1 MNDII
6 QVVFSPRFFLAAV
19 VFVLLSLLITWLGI
33 WLQKKLHDA
42 PFNDWLAE
50 HVGIPLLNVIA
61 MILFIAILYPV
72 LFPQE
77 AIPSFLTLLTAESG
91 RMNQLVNW
99 VFVLSLMIPMIPVL
113 GPRIEIV
120 FPIQGIVVV
129 GLITNW
135 MSQYLEDPRI
145 SLLPGGMDFL
155 WMLILGV
162 IGARLAVSLSRA
174 AGDYIDGQY
183 HLAHTGAFIYPI
195 LALILQTPTLALY
208 ARSVMS
214 I

>member
-19 VFVLLSLLITWLGI
+19 VFVILSLLVTWLGI
-33 WLQKKLHDA
+33 CLQEKLHDA

-50 HVGIPLLNVIA
+50 HVGIPLLHVIT
-61 MILFIAILYPV
+61 MILFIAILFPV

-77 AIPSFLTLLTAESG
+77 AIPSFLTLLTSESG

-120 FPIQGIVVV
+120 FPIQGIVIV

-135 MSQYLEDPRI
+135 IAIYLDAPRI
-145 SLLPGGMDFL
+145 TLLPGGMDFL
-155 WMLILGV
+155 LMLIWGV
-162 IGARLAVSLSRA
+162 IGARLAVSLSRT

-195 LALILQTPTLALY
+195 LALILQTPTLTLY
-208 ARSVMS
+208 ARGVMS
-214 I
+214 V

>member
-6 QVVFSPRFFLAAV
+6 QVVFSARFFLAAF
-19 VFVLLSLLITWLGI
+19 VFVLLSLLISWLGI
-33 WLQKKLHDA
+33 WLQEKLHDA

-61 MILFIAILYPV
+61 MILFIAILYPA

-77 AIPSFLTLLTAESG
+77 VTPSFLTLLTSESG

-99 VFVLSLMIPMIPVL
+99 VFALSLMIPMIPVL

-120 FPIQGIVVV
+120 FPIQGIVIV

-135 MSQYLEDPRI
+135 MSEYLEDPLI
-145 SLLPGGMDFL
+145 SLLPGGLDFL
-155 WMLILGV
+155 WMLIWGV
-162 IGARLAVSLSRA
+162 IGARLAVTLSRA
-174 AGDYIDGQY
+174 IGDYIDGQY
-183 HLAHTGAFIYPI
+183 HLTHTGAFIYPI

-214 I
+214 V